1 MAAGRKKATKNAW
14 VETFR
19 GAVLASEY
27 DPEATMNS
35 RLYTERF
42 DQATWFLF
50 HAVGVTPRSI
60 KRAGRRIGIVR
71 TNFQFLREL
80 RGGELIT
87 IESGFIAVGR
97 KHLRFLHR
105 MFDVDSGRMVA
116 TNDCVAV
123 QASLKTGKT
132 VTLPRGLAAKVEPH
146 LITDATID

>member
-1 MAAGRKKATKNAW
+1 MVAGKKGTAKGAW
-14 VETFR
+14 VETFK

-27 DPEATMNS
+27 DPEGTMNS
-35 RLYTERF
+35 GLYTERF
-42 DQATWFLF
+42 DQATWFLL
-50 HAVGVTPRSI
+50 HAVGVTPRGI

-80 RGGELIT
+80 RGGELVT

-105 MFDVDSGRMVA
+105 MFDVDSGRMLA

-132 VTLPRGLAAKVEPH
+132 VPLPKTLAAKVQPY
-146 LITDATID
+146 LITETTID